1 MGTVAISTR
10 IHINCSPE
18 VLFACISD
26 PALDA
31 RWRKEVQ
38 RCDVFSPTLCG
49 AEHVQYSYL
58 TKKMPHYAQRF
69 VCTCFE
75 PNHRVV
81 FETVPGSAFPQR
93 SERVAT
99 ANGVQGVA
107 FVYHLE
113 FDSGIVSEAL
123 GFSLPQFLIRWA
135 AKRDAQRY
143 LKVLKAHL
151 ENRV

>member
-1 MGTVAISTR
+1 
-10 IHINCSPE
+10 
-18 VLFACISD
+18 
-26 PALDA
+26 
-31 RWRKEVQ
+31 
-38 RCDVFSPTLCG
+38 
-49 AEHVQYSYL
+49 
-58 TKKMPHYAQRF
+58 MPHYAQRF

-75 PNHRVV
+75 SNHRVV

-151 ENRV
+151 ENGV